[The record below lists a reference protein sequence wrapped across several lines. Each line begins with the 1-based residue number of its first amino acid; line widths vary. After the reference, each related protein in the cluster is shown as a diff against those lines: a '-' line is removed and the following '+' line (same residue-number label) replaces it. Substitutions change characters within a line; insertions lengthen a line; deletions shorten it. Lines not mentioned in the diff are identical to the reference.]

1 MIRITKGL
9 DVPIAGVPEQVVAA
23 EELAVNRVAVCGP
36 DYVGMK
42 PTMAVQEGDRVRLGQ
57 VLFRDKKTEGVQHTS
72 PGSGRVVAVNRGA
85 KRVFQSVVIELE
97 GDDRETFR
105 SYGDA
110 DLSQLTREQVR
121 ENLLASG
128 LWTSLRTRPY
138 SKVPHPESTPHSIFV
153 TAMDTNPLA
162 VDPKLVIPPREHEF
176 VYGLHALRRLTD
188 GKLYL
193 CRRPDFITDASKL
206 DFVTDAEFDGPHPA
220 GLAGT
225 HIHFLDPVGPRKT
238 VWHVNY
244 QDVIAIGHLFATG
257 ELDVSRIV
265 SIAGPIVDRPT
276 IVRTRL
282 GAATEELMSGRLPS
296 GTESRVVSGSVLSG
310 RKAEGPLAFL
320 GRYHLQVCA
329 LKEGRERVLFGWQ
342 LPGFDRFSV
351 TRAFASAFL
360 GRQKRFD
367 MTTTTSGSP
376 RAIVPIGSYER
387 VVPLDII
394 PTFLLRSL
402 LVGDTE
408 QAQALG
414 CLELDEEDLALCTFV
429 CPGKHNFG
437 PVLRDNLTRI
447 EKEG

>member
-9 DVPIAGVPEQVVAA
+9 DVPIAGVPEQVVADG
-23 EELAVNRVAVCGP
+23 EPAVKSVAVCGP

-42 PTMAVQEGDRVRLGQ
+42 PTMAVQEGDTVKTGQ
-57 VLFRDKKTEGVQHTS
+57 LLFSDKKTEGVNYTS
-72 PGSGRVVAVNRGA
+72 PGSGRVVAINRGA
-85 KRVFQSVVIELE
+85 KRVFQSLVIELD
-97 GDDRETFR
+97 GDAHETFR
-105 SYGDA
+105 SYGDK
-110 DLSQLTREQVR
+110 DLTGLSREQVI
-121 ENLLASG
+121 ENLVASG

-138 SKVPHPESTPHSIFV
+138 SKVPSPDTTPHSIFV

-162 VDPKLVIPPREHEF
+162 VDPQLVIPPRENEF
-176 VYGLHALRRLTD
+176 IYGLHALRRLTD

-193 CRRPDFITDASKL
+193 CRRPDLITAASDL

-238 VWHVNY
+238 VWYLNY

-257 ELDVSRIV
+257 ELDVSRVI
-265 SIAGPIVDRPT
+265 SIAGPIVNEPQ
-276 IVRTRL
+276 IVRTRI
-282 GAATEELMSGRLPS
+282 GACTDDLIAGRLQEDV
-296 GTESRVVSGSVLSG
+296 ESRVISGSVLSG
-310 RKAEGPLAFL
+310 RTATGPLAFV
-320 GRYHLQVCA
+320 GRYHLQISA
-329 LKEGRERVLFGWQ
+329 LQEGRERVLFGWQ

-351 TRAFASAFL
+351 TRAFASAFF
-360 GRQKRFD
+360 GGHKRFPL
-367 MTTTTSGSP
+367 TTTTSGSP

-387 VVPLDII
+387 VVPLDIV

-437 PVLRDNLTRI
+437 PVLRDNLIRI